1 MGDDD
6 RFDNMYLTIAQQA
19 QGIEPLLDTLFSF
32 LRRKTDFF
40 AGASAEKIQEIVM
53 IAIEKQAAIANK
65 AEIEKRVAI
74 EKEKRK
80 KELIEKKKKDEEAK
94 KRKTAEAEEGIL
106 EASADGSFDTKDAPS
121 PSSTSSTGVFS
132 APKLLPTPPVVNTS
146 KKEIPWILINKILED
161 ISPNDDSPRP
171 KMFHQCLFLHFFIAS
186 SFEWTPSSPPF
197 TPLQSYSPTFSS

>member
-146 KKEIPWILINKILED
+146 KKATSTILNYAMICSNTDLRLMILRTVE
-161 ISPNDDSPRP
+161 RP
-171 KMFHQCLFLHFFIAS
+171 SVVFSFHFFIAS
-186 SFEWTPSSPPF
+186 SFD
-197 TPLQSYSPTFSS
+197 